1 MQYNTL
7 FPLATSVWTKI
18 QLGTEELEEFCVV
31 WAYCLSVQRTVS
43 PNIISQANREL
54 SKDCGNHMTKL
65 SLNSENTKNIPRMLL
80 QSSNPRH
87 LMIKVAW
94 RPDFTVSMLLT
105 QASQWMDTTEVCR
118 NSAKRKFQ
126 ESMAFFLQILVLLTV
141 EAQFL
146 LSHLRPVHQWKA
158 RPDTT
163 RSQTPPKSLPSCC
176 TCGSAFANLC
186 QPSGRKAMEKKLI
199 LAWKE
204 AKPTCRSCKSLAL
217 WMKARTRTLIE
228 WKTSCQDN
236 QGNQGTKTAGFVW
249 NLCIGPSIR
258 LRTEAK

>member
-105 QASQWMDTTEVCR
+105 QASQSAGTLQKG
-118 NSAKRKFQ
+118 NSRK
-126 ESMAFFLQILVLLTV
+126 AWRFFYKSLFSSLLKLSFCFHIFVQCTSEKPDLIPQGLKLHQSLCHLVV
-141 EAQFL
+141 HADQ
-146 LSHLRPVHQWKA
+146 LSRISASLVGA
-158 RPDTT
+158 RPW
-163 RSQTPPKSLPSCC
+163 
-176 TCGSAFANLC
+176 
-186 QPSGRKAMEKKLI
+186 RK
-199 LAWKE
+199 
-204 AKPTCRSCKSLAL
+204 
-217 WMKARTRTLIE
+217 
-228 WKTSCQDN
+228 N
-236 QGNQGTKTAGFVW
+236 
-249 NLCIGPSIR
+249 
-258 LRTEAK
+258 